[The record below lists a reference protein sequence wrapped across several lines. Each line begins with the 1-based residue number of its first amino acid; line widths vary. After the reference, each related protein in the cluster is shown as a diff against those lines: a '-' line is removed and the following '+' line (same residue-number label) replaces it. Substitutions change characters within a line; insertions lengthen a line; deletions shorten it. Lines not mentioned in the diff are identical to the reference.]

1 MNKMCNSTHKGCQM
15 NQNQISYD
23 EVISMLEEY
32 CQDKPEAGVLHE
44 KLVSLRNLVS
54 KSENITD
61 PAEQSE
67 TSDLIE
73 QKIEEIEYL
82 LDEMESDEDFEFDD
96 EDEDDEDYDDEDFDE
111 DEDEDDEDYDFDE
124 DEEDEEDDEEC
135 DDDECED
142 A

>member
-1 MNKMCNSTHKGCQM
+1 MCNSTHKGCQM

-32 CQDKPEAGVLHE
+32 CQEKPEAGVLHE

-61 PAEQSE
+61 PIEQNE
-67 TSDLIE
+67 ATEMIE

-82 LDEMESDEDFEFDD
+82 LDEMEADDDFECDD
-96 EDEDDEDYDDEDFDE
+96 EDEDDFDDEDYEEDEDFDEEEDDEDYDFDDEDE
-111 DEDEDDEDYDFDE
+111 DEDEDDEDE
-124 DEEDEEDDEEC
+124 DY
-135 DDDECED
+135 ED

>member
-1 MNKMCNSTHKGCQM
+1 M

-32 CQDKPEAGVLHE
+32 CQEKPEAGVLHE

-61 PAEQSE
+61 PIEQNE
-67 TSDLIE
+67 ATEMIE

-82 LDEMESDEDFEFDD
+82 LDEMEADDDFECDD
-96 EDEDDEDYDDEDFDE
+96 EDEDDFDDEDYEEDEDFDEEEDDEDYDFDDEDE
-111 DEDEDDEDYDFDE
+111 DEDEDDEDE
-124 DEEDEEDDEEC
+124 DY
-135 DDDECED
+135 ED